1 MNFLRLTLTFLT
13 LLLLWGCSTYKAKK
27 QEALLNLPL
36 MGTLVKTTGDMSYN
50 AAEQIGIPKW
60 TSLKVE
66 VKELP
71 FNIESYTTYARHM
84 LRAAKINSIP
94 YNDSLRY
101 KPKYI
106 QLQLQNKIDMAHMLN
121 NDAHGE
127 MRNYL
132 SLDPD
137 HRLVTSVDIALTE
150 LEIQEFLAIN
160 GAELKKDKLNNI
172 VLTLYMDDIERTYQ
186 LKDLPIFD
194 YGLSAFCWGEDQY
207 HRLRIENIV
216 DEDLKCPKNTYLKAS
231 KIKSDKAYLK
241 F

>member
-1 MNFLRLTLTFLT
+1 MNPIQK
-13 LLLLWGCSTYKAKK
+13 LLLYVLALTILGCGAYKAKK

-84 LRAAKINSIP
+84 HRAAKINSIP

-106 QLQLQNKIDMAHMLN
+106 RLQVQNKIDIAHMLN
-121 NDAHGE
+121 DDAHGE
-127 MRNYL
+127 MRDYL

-137 HRLVTSVDIALTE
+137 HRLVTSVDLALTE

-160 GAELKKDKLNNI
+160 GAALKKDKLNNI
-172 VLTLYMDDIERTYQ
+172 VLVLYMDDVERTYQ

-216 DEDLKCPKNTYLKAS
+216 DEDLKCPRNTYLKAS